1 METMQ
6 EMVDRVLEKIPKTK
20 CKCGVIGSFKQIGEC
35 YNQYDDNNNPIM
47 MDLDKPCQPHC
58 TCRHSLSSSG
68 CLNCC
73 THGSKE
79 QQKKQ
84 AKILNRIRLDSLKP

>member
-47 MDLDKPCQPHC
+47 MDLIMCNSCDEIYSDSEYKKLEKIKP
-58 TCRHSLSSSG
+58 SV
-68 CLNCC
+68 
-73 THGSKE
+73 K
-79 QQKKQ
+79 
-84 AKILNRIRLDSLKP
+84 